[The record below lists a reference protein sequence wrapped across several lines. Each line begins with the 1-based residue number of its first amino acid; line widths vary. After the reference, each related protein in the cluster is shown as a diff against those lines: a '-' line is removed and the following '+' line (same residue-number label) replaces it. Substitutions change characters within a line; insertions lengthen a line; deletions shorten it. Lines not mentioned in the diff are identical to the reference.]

1 MGVSSDRVRST
12 DIINDR
18 SIQDLHTII
27 TYYSFKHGLEII
39 IDHNDIGVSS
49 RMGVIPPSLEVC
61 VKSDF
66 K

>member
-1 MGVSSDRVRST
+1 MYQATEFDRLILSMTGQHR
-12 DIINDR
+12 
-18 SIQDLHTII
+18 I
-27 TYYSFKHGLEII
+27 TYYSFKHGLGII